1 MYMVLLRWWQ
11 DHCLL
16 STVSIRMAFLL
27 LDKSILPVV
36 FLEGCKVCNTVYTKV
51 DNNGIR
57 ILLSKVTEMAEHLC
71 HCFAFQGLG
80 LVKPPSSHPLW
91 VFRPIIILYILF
103 RLGGLFTILVITT
116 RQWISVATSW
126 QWGRIL
132 NGGRLWTL
140 SALTALLILALIPS

>member
-1 MYMVLLRWWQ
+1 M
-11 DHCLL
+11 
-16 STVSIRMAFLL
+16 TFLPL
-27 LDKSILPVV
+27 GESILPVV
-36 FLEGCKVCNTVYTKV
+36 LLKLGKTFDTVHAKKYH
-51 DNNGIR
+51 NGIGV
-57 ILLSKVTEMAEHLC
+57 LLGKVTEMAEHLC